1 VSIFDEPALSRIV
14 GHEQNPTPLPLERVY
29 DSAVPSQ
36 VPVISREQ
44 LEALPTRAVL
54 GRLERLRRCEL
65 SPGDS
70 DLSAEELAHVAPIRF
85 KSTPEW
91 RTAVDD
97 AKAVLATRENL
108 PSGPE
113 RTAARKARGTRGRH
127 R

>member
-1 VSIFDEPALSRIV
+1 M
-14 GHEQNPTPLPLERVY
+14 
-29 DSAVPSQ
+29 PSQ

-54 GRLERLRRCEL
+54 GRLVRLRRCEQ
-65 SPGDS
+65 SPEDS
-70 DLSAEELAHVAPIRF
+70 DMSPEELAQVVPIRF

-108 PSGPE
+108 RTGPD
-113 RTAARKARGTRGRH
+113 RKAAREARGRRGRE